1 MMLRRRELRAVVLAL
16 TLVGLLAHICILP
29 HHGHAAE
36 IDSHAAHGHTDTVP
50 ANDDVGED
58 AIHAASCEVLPASS
72 AAALVPPSPQSI
84 QTVTFSPGATEANRF
99 AAVPP
104 PQPSASPP
112 LYLTHRALL
121 I

>member
-1 MMLRRRELRAVVLAL
+1 MMLRRREFGAVVLVL
-16 TLVGLLAHICILP
+16 TLVGLLAHICVLP
-29 HHGHAAE
+29 HHGDAVE
-36 IDSHAAHGHTDTVP
+36 IDSHAAHGHRDTVP
-50 ANDDVGED
+50 ANDGDD
-58 AIHAASCEVLPASS
+58 ALHAASCEVLPASS
-72 AAALVPPSPQSI
+72 TAALVPPSAQSI
-84 QTVTFSPGATEANRF
+84 QTASFSLVATEVNRF